1 MHKYYDGQMIIK
13 WATATAVTKLECKS
27 RDIQKFSN
35 CISLKNTPGQ
45 VGGVFE
51 VVMYILTSLGGPNEF
66 IFFCYGISNKA
77 WVYFFMIWFQYS
89 ILLCVPTVSVH
100 SDKLIGCGSFYTR
113 AFISLRHMGSA
124 GQAVPFTNP
133 PKCIVM
139 LQPKMEPKAAFKM
152 ESLKTK
158 HSLEKEH
165 TVFHSM

>member
-1 MHKYYDGQMIIK
+1 MHKYYDRQMIIK
-13 WATATAVTKLECKS
+13 WATATVVTKLECRA

-35 CISLKNTPGQ
+35 CMSLKNTSGQ
-45 VGGVFE
+45 VGGVFK
-51 VVMYILTSLGGPNEF
+51 VVMCILNSLGGPNEF
-66 IFFCYGISNKA
+66 IFFCYGMSNKA
-77 WVYFFMIWFQYS
+77 WVYFFWYDFNTPMCPHS
-89 ILLCVPTVSVH
+89 PVH
-100 SDKLIGCGSFYTR
+100 SDKLIVCGSFYTR
-113 AFISLRHMGSA
+113 AFISLRHMGCA